1 MRSLSKP
8 NIKQLLQ
15 DASSGK
21 PPKDWVPLFALIS
34 LGLNGLTMFVLI
46 LQQGAINS
54 LSQKPPPT
62 LVQMQ
67 DGRNI
72 PVEAKPHDYRDPENI
87 KEFAKTTLT
96 LLMTWTPLPPTAQGS
111 GSQNPANAPASDP
124 TLAEEGVPVGEGD
137 ARITNT
143 AWIASY
149 ALSDEAPDRLRS
161 AFQKQIA
168 QMMPPGVFNGET
180 QVLPEITHVSNPAQ
194 IGPGLWQVNVVSH
207 LNVYQRQSNRF
218 KLSRQIE
225 FNKQLQIKAIPVPVT
240 PANATPLLQAQNAMR
255 SSGLEIVFMR
265 DINPEQLEEPNS

>member
-1 MRSLSKP
+1 MKSLSKP

-15 DASSGK
+15 DAASGK
-21 PPKDWVPLFALIS
+21 PPKDWVPLFALVS
-34 LGLNGLTMFVLI
+34 LGLNGITIVVLQK
-46 LQQGAINS
+46 QQGAINT

-62 LVQMQ
+62 LVQMR

-72 PVEAKPHDYRDPENI
+72 PVEAKPADYRDPENI

-96 LLMTWTPLPPTAQGS
+96 LLMTWTQQPPTAQGN
-111 GSQNPANAPASDP
+111 GNQNQASAPASDP
-124 TLAEEGVPVGEGD
+124 MMQEEGVPVGEGD

-149 ALSDEAPDRLRS
+149 ALSDEAPDRLRT

-168 QMMPPGVFNGET
+168 QMMPAGVFNGET

-207 LNVYQRQSNRF
+207 LNVYQRQNNRF

-225 FNKQLQIKAIPVPVT
+225 FNKQLQVKAIPVPIT
-240 PANATPLLQAQNAMR
+240 PANATPLLQAQNGLR
-255 SSGLEIVFMR
+255 SSGLEIVSMR
-265 DINPEQLEEPNS
+265 DINPEQLEENNS